1 MHGYNHND
9 QPQST
14 LSLFDR
20 EKARRLTLNL
30 PLSLALI
37 KAAALIGMRP
47 ICEAIVKQI
56 PSQHQEDDRLKNAL
70 IDMWVSQ
77 SVSVWSDLTS
87 NNGSFQGQSVGCGR
101 SLESVS
107 IDFSTRCYQLHHDE

>member
-20 EKARRLTLNL
+20 MKQQRLAPNL
-30 PLSLALI
+30 PLSFALI

-56 PSQHQEDDRLKNAL
+56 PSQHQEDHRSKNAL
-70 IDMWVSQ
+70 IDMWVSR
-77 SVSVWSDLTS
+77 SVSFWSNSIS
-87 NNGSFQGQSVGCGR
+87 NNGSFQGQIVGCGS